1 MRHPLAVLRH
11 ILRMN
16 QAQLGEL
23 CGHSGRTIQ
32 AVELGKLALSEG
44 LAHRIA
50 QATGISVEWLLN
62 GDPTVPPK
70 ADCPAGMRSP
80 ERAYHYEVYEAH
92 RAAAEV
98 ETHAAA
104 GEDRQNTIEQV
115 ADSHSYHDE
124 MVKRDR
130 ELLALC
136 AALLERTRS
145 TNAAA
150 VIRWRIR
157 NFLDELDAQ
166 NPVFARDSRRKVK
179 SPASHRSRRP

>member
-1 MRHPLAVLRH
+1 MRHPLAVLRQ
-11 ILRMN
+11 ILGMS

-44 LAHRIA
+44 LSYRIA
-50 QATGISVEWLLN
+50 QATGVSVEWLLN
-62 GDPTVPPK
+62 GDPTAPPK

-80 ERAYHYEVYEAH
+80 GRVYSYEVYEAH
-92 RAAAEV
+92 RAALEV
-98 ETHAAA
+98 EAHAA
-104 GEDRQNTIEQV
+104 GQGRQNTIEQV

-124 MVKRDR
+124 MAERDT
-130 ELLALC
+130 ELVARC
-136 AALLERTRS
+136 AALLERTQG
-145 TNAAA
+145 TDAAS

-166 NPVFARDSRRKVK
+166 NPVSARAAPREVKSFASRRLL
-179 SPASHRSRRP
+179 RP